1 MTELLTES
9 EARLSAPTVVSLY
22 PTEQDHLVDAVRQ
35 ASCTVAPLSS
45 ASQGLVVTGG
55 VPARELKGILS
66 QHPQLEWVQ
75 LPSAGV
81 DKYMPAIRSLAGS
94 KLIWTS
100 AKGAYSQPV
109 AEHALALSLA
119 LLRIL
124 HHRARSSTWTTTLA
138 GTSLAGLNVVVIGAG
153 GIAIE
158 IIRLL
163 NALGA
168 EITVVRRRPLDVAGA
183 TLTVGAERLPDVLVT
198 ADLVIVAAA
207 LTASTSGLLGQAEFA
222 VLKHGAHIVN
232 VARGGLIDSDA
243 LLSALRSG
251 RVAGAALDV
260 TDPEPL
266 PDGHPLWTEP
276 GVLITPHSAETP
288 AMKAPLLAERVR
300 VNAAALH
307 SGGNFVGI
315 IDEAA
320 GY

>member
-1 MTELLTES
+1 LVITRRIAANELE
-9 EARLSAPTVVSLY
+9 
-22 PTEQDHLVDAVRQ
+22 
-35 ASCTVAPLSS
+35 
-45 ASQGLVVTGG
+45 GLL
-55 VPARELKGILS
+55 A
-66 QHPQLEWVQ
+66 QYPQLEWVQ

-81 DKYMPAIRSLAGS
+81 DMYLSAIRSVAGS
-94 KLIWTS
+94 KLTWTS

-119 LLRIL
+119 LLRVL
-124 HHRARSSTWTTTLA
+124 HHRSRTTSWIRTSD
-138 GTSLAGLNVVVIGAG
+138 GTSLAGLEVVVIGAG
-153 GIAIE
+153 GVAIE

-163 NALGA
+163 KAFGA
-168 EITVVRRRPLDVAGA
+168 IVTVVRRKPEDVAGA
-183 TLTVGAERLPDVLVT
+183 RRTVGTDHLPLALAT

-207 LTASTSGLLGQAEFA
+207 LTASTSGLLGPAEFA
-222 VLKHGAHIVN
+222 AIKHGANIVN
-232 VARGGLIDSDA
+232 IARGGLIDSDA

-276 GVLITPHSAETP
+276 GVLITPHSADTP
-288 AMKAPLLAERVR
+288 AMKAPLLAARVG

-307 SGGNFVGI
+307 SSGDFVGI
-315 IDEAA
+315 IDEVA